1 MGCELRRMLSGRGF
15 LGAVVLCAAAI
26 LFGTSWAEMAESL
39 KNLLEPGS
47 FLAMEQKALCSKA
60 VCFLL
65 PVAAVLPWS
74 DSFLA
79 EWKGGFLK
87 TSLPRQSR
95 RVYVEN
101 KILAVAL
108 GGFLAWILA
117 GVLVLFGYFVV
128 FFPLEKRGSIRASQ
142 IWELAE
148 VLLRC
153 GLIGAIVASLG
164 GICAVVTGSSYLA
177 FGFPFVGY
185 YFCIILQERYFPEA
199 LWLYPPQWI
208 SGSARWGERGEGL
221 WLFLILFLAVSLG
234 AHGEVLY
241 GRLEEI

>member
-1 MGCELRRMLSGRGF
+1 MGCELKRMLSGRGF

-26 LFGTSWAEMAESL
+26 LLGTTWPEKENL
-39 KNLLEPGS
+39 KALFEPGQ
-47 FLAMEQKALCSKA
+47 FLSMEKEALCSKT

-65 PVAAVLPWS
+65 PVTAVLPWS

-79 EWKGGFLK
+79 EWKNGFLK
-87 TSLPRQSR
+87 ASLPRQSR

-108 GGFLAWILA
+108 GGFLTWILT
-117 GVLVLFGYFVV
+117 GLLVLFGYFIM
-128 FFPLEKRGSIRASQ
+128 FFPLEKQGSILFSQ
-142 IWELAE
+142 VWELAE

-164 GICAVVTGSSYLA
+164 GTCAVLTGSAYLT

-185 YFCIILQERYFPEA
+185 YFCIILQERYFPDA

-208 SGSARWGERGEGL
+208 SGSAKWGEQGEGL
-221 WLFLILFLAVSLG
+221 WLFLILFLAVTVG
-234 AHGEVLY
+234 AHGGILY
-241 GRLEEI
+241 GRLEEL